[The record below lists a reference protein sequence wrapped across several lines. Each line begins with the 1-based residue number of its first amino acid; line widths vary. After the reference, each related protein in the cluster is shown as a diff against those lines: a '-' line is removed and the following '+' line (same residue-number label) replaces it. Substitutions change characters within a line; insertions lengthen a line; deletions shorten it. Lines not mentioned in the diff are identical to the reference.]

1 MMRRAR
7 FCTYPLHAVIISGT
21 RDREVLM
28 IVAEKMV
35 RYMENSSWIRKMF
48 EEGSRLKA
56 IHGAGNVFDFS
67 LGNPDVPPP
76 GIVLRKMSELSLSM
90 NHGYMANAGY
100 ADVRTALAG
109 YASRLYGVQLSADD
123 IVMSCGAGG
132 GLNAVLKAITNPGDE
147 VMAISPYFVEYGF
160 YVENHGGTLVV
171 APSGPDFL
179 PSLENIRKAMSSR
192 TRAIII
198 NSPNNPTGRVYPRE
212 VLTELAGLL
221 KDRPD
226 VLVISDEPYR
236 RLVYDNRPV
245 PSVLKEIP
253 SSVAVTS
260 ASKELSL
267 AGERI
272 GYIAAGPG
280 LQDKPRFMGALTLA
294 TRILGFVNAPALMQQ
309 VYAACLGES
318 VDISQYEKRRD
329 LFTDILDSAGLAY
342 VPPEGAFYLFVKS
355 PLEDDVAF
363 CSALLEENILAVPG
377 RGFGWPGYVRFAY
390 CVSIESIK
398 GCAPG
403 LKRVMAKLEG

>member
-1 MMRRAR
+1 M
-7 FCTYPLHAVIISGT
+7 FGT
-21 RDREVLM
+21 RRWEAPM

-48 EEGSRLKA
+48 EEGNRLKA
-56 IHGAGNVFDFS
+56 IHGAENVFDFS

-76 GIVLRKMSELSLSM
+76 DSVLRKMSELSLSM

-100 ADVRTALAG
+100 VNVRKAIADHVSPVYEVA
-109 YASRLYGVQLSADD
+109 LSADD

-132 GLNAVLKAITNPGDE
+132 GLNAVLKAVVNPGDE
-147 VMAISPYFVEYGF
+147 VVAISPYFVEYGF
-160 YVENHGGTLVV
+160 YIENHGGSLVV
-171 APSGPDFL
+171 AKSGPDFL
-179 PSLENIRKAMSSR
+179 PSLENLGNAITGR

-212 VLTELAGLL
+212 VLAGIAGLL
-221 KDRPD
+221 KNRPD
-226 VLVISDEPYR
+226 ILVISDEPYR
-236 RLVYDNRPV
+236 KLVYDGRPV

-253 SSVAVTS
+253 SSVVVTS

-272 GYIAAGPG
+272 GYIAVGPG
-280 LQDKPRFMGALTLA
+280 VDDKPGLVGAIVLA

-309 VYAACLGES
+309 VYASCLGES

-329 LFTDILDSAGLAY
+329 LFMEILDTAGLSY

-377 RGFGWPGYVRFAY
+377 RGFGWPGYVRFTY
-390 CVSIESIK
+390 CVSIESIR

-403 LKRVMAKLEG
+403 LKRVMAKLRG

>member
-1 MMRRAR
+1 
-7 FCTYPLHAVIISGT
+7 
-21 RDREVLM
+21 M
-28 IVAEKMV
+28 IVSEKMA

-48 EEGSRLKA
+48 EEGNRLKA
-56 IHGAGNVFDFS
+56 IHGAENVFDFS

-76 GIVLRKMSELSLSM
+76 DSVLRKMSELSLSM

-100 ADVRTALAG
+100 MNVRQALAE
-109 YASRLYGVQLSADD
+109 YLSPIYGVALSADD
-123 IVMSCGAGG
+123 LVMSCGAGG
-132 GLNAVLKAITNPGDE
+132 GLNAVLKAVTNPGDE
-147 VMAISPYFVEYGF
+147 IMAISPYFVEYGF
-160 YVENHGGTLVV
+160 YAENHGGSLVV
-171 APSGPDFL
+171 AKSGPDFL
-179 PSLENIRKAMSSR
+179 PSLENIRQALTAR

-212 VLTELAGLL
+212 VLTGLAGLL

-236 RLVYDNRPV
+236 RLVYGGRAV

-253 SSVAVTS
+253 NSVVVTS

-272 GYIAAGPG
+272 GYIAAGPN
-280 LQDKPRFMGALTLA
+280 LADKPRFMGALVLA

-318 VDISQYEKRRD
+318 VDISLYEKRRD
-329 LFTDILDSAGLAY
+329 VFMEILDSAGLTY

-377 RGFGWPGYVRFAY
+377 RGFGWPGYVRFTY
-390 CVSIESIK
+390 CVSMESIK

-403 LKRVMAKLEG
+403 LKRVMAKLKG

>member
-1 MMRRAR
+1 
-7 FCTYPLHAVIISGT
+7 
-21 RDREVLM
+21 M
-28 IVAEKMV
+28 IVSQRMLH
-35 RYMENSSWIRKMF
+35 YMENSSWIRKMF
-48 EEGSRLKA
+48 EEGTRLKA
-56 IHGAGNVFDFS
+56 IHGAENVFDFS

-76 GIVLRKMSELSLSM
+76 ESVLRKMSELPAAM

-100 ADVRTALAG
+100 ADVRTALAA
-109 YASRLYGVQLSADD
+109 YASDLYEVPLSADD

-132 GLNAVLKAITNPGDE
+132 GLNTVLKAITNPGDQ
-147 VMAISPYFVEYGF
+147 VIAISPYFVEYGF
-160 YVENHGGTLVV
+160 YAENHGGSLVV
-171 APSGPDFL
+171 APGGPDFL
-179 PSLENIRKAMSSR
+179 PSMENIAKAMTGS
-192 TRAIII
+192 TRAIIV

-212 VLTELAGLL
+212 VFTELSSLL

-226 VLVISDEPYR
+226 ILVISDEPYR
-236 RLVYDNRPV
+236 RLVYNNRPL

-253 SSVAVTS
+253 NSVVVTS

-280 LQDKPRFMGALTLA
+280 LKDKPRFMGALTLA

-309 VYAACLGES
+309 VYAACLGDS
-318 VDISQYEKRRD
+318 VDISQYERRRD
-329 LFTDILDSAGLAY
+329 LFTSILDEAGLSY

-363 CSALLEENILAVPG
+363 CSKLLEENILAVPG
-377 RGFGWPGYVRFAY
+377 KGFGWPGYVRFTY
-390 CVSIESIK
+390 CVSMESIR

-403 LKRVMAKLEG
+403 LKRVMAKLG